1 MMTDLLH
8 LGVDQVEVPHFVL
21 VQLHGALPRLSLA
34 GVHAVQHLLMWRC
47 MYESGHVCRC
57 VCC

>member
-1 MMTDLLH
+1 MMTDLLY

-34 GVHAVQHLLMWRC
+34 VVHAVQHLLMWR
-47 MYESGHVCRC
+47 
-57 VCC
+57 